1 MSDFNNFTDSYYS
14 DTNSAPNVPTSTAP
28 QKSAK
33 SLPRLWWGLVLGIVF
48 AAGAFAL
55 AFTAG
60 EGIVFPLIF
69 SLFFLTFGA
78 SLALEIGDSTSKDV
92 IIWMAS
98 RSIAFPGLIWE
109 FDLDGFLWLIGMK
122 LLFWLIGLIFGIL
135 CAILGVIVAIIISPI
150 SYPFN
155 LYSYIKES

>member
-1 MSDFNNFTDSYYS
+1 MSDFNYS
-14 DTNSAPNVPTSTAP
+14 NSINEAPAQASVVNTARRP
-28 QKSAK
+28 
-33 SLPRLWWGLVLGIVF
+33 LTRLWWGIVLGVVF

-55 AFTAG
+55 SFTAG
-60 EGIVFPLIF
+60 AGIGFPLIF

-78 SLALEIGDSTSKDV
+78 SLTLEDSAPRGV
-92 IIWMAS
+92 MLWMAT

-109 FDLDGFLWLIGMK
+109 FSIDGFIWLIGMK

-135 CAILGVIVAIIISPI
+135 SAILGVIVAIIISPI

-155 LYSYIKES
+155 LYSYIKEA